1 MCAGRVNPKLV
12 QYAFAKGAGLVLVT
26 GCHLP
31 GDCHYL
37 SGNLRAKARLE
48 KLKPRLAAQ
57 GIDPERL
64 QLAWISATEG
74 RAFQQ
79 LIIDMTR
86 KLGELQAKVLDP
98 EFLAA
103 QKTESAQPSPITEN

>member
-1 MCAGRVNPKLV
+1 MCAGRVHPKLV

-26 GCHLP
+26 GCHPP

-37 SGNLRAKARLE
+37 SGNLRAKVRME
-48 KLKPRLAAQ
+48 KLKPKLAAQ

-86 KLGELQAKVLDP
+86 KLAEFRAGEQQPVARDDVL
-98 EFLAA
+98 
-103 QKTESAQPSPITEN
+103 KKSSP